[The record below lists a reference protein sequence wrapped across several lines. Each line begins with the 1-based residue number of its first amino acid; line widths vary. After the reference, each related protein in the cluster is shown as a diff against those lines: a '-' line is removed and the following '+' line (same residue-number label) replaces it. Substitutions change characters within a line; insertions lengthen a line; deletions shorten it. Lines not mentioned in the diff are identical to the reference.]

1 MRKESIIIYERDFA
15 YCLAGQLYDQAPG
28 RKPRKADII
37 INKALEAFNQYPTH
51 GKIFGDSNTVS
62 IEKDKVYDFCHEILY
77 NIPEFLELNLS
88 QVEYEKGISV
98 DDENR
103 PKFSFTS
110 MYDIE
115 TEDSIRNDFIDLDAF
130 VGNVSRKLYNVRD
143 KDCFLCVHDDNKH
156 TNEYCL
162 RCVINPSFTNN
173 YESERFA
180 KGKYTIVCNYDCYKA
195 KYICCTE
202 CDEKDTCQN
211 KCDSNPVDCENHK

>member
-62 IEKDKVYDFCHEILY
+62 IEKYKIYDFCHEILY

-115 TEDSIRNDFIDLDAF
+115 TEDSGQR
-130 VGNVSRKLYNVRD
+130 SRY
-143 KDCFLCVHDDNKH
+143 
-156 TNEYCL
+156 YA
-162 RCVINPSFTNN
+162 
-173 YESERFA
+173 ERTT
-180 KGKYTIVCNYDCYKA
+180 GIVEAVC
-195 KYICCTE
+195 
-202 CDEKDTCQN
+202 
-211 KCDSNPVDCENHK
+211 